1 MREPLKF
8 KIILALAVVQA
19 IAGLLRGFNWLQVGS
34 DLFDH
39 GLVLLPVIGAL
50 TIMRGLF
57 VWAVALL
64 YVLFVIGALLRKGW
78 ARWTG
83 ATAAIITLIIVL
95 NAAIQNG
102 LLIQGIVWSIIPAI
116 LLIYI
121 FSSEGRQTLRP
132 AQVGRPY

>member
-1 MREPLKF
+1 MRKPLKL
-8 KIILALAVVQA
+8 KLILALALVQA
-19 IAGLLRGFNWLQVGS
+19 IAGLLRGFNWLEVGS
-34 DLFDH
+34 DLFGR
-39 GLVLLPVIGAL
+39 GLVLMPVIGAL

-57 VWAVALL
+57 LWAVALL

-83 ATAAIITLIIVL
+83 ATAAIITLILVL

-102 LLIQGIVWSIIPAI
+102 LVIQGIAWSIIPAI

-121 FSSEGRQTLRP
+121 FSQEGKQALTP
-132 AQVGRPY
+132 A

>member
-1 MREPLKF
+1 MRKPLKL
-8 KIILALAVVQA
+8 KLILALALMQA
-19 IAGLLRGFNWLQVGS
+19 IAGVLRGFNWLQVGS
-34 DLFDH
+34 DLFGR
-39 GLVLLPVIGAL
+39 GLVLLPLIGAL

-64 YVLFVIGALLRKGW
+64 YVLFVIGALMRKGW

-83 ATAAIITLIIVL
+83 ATAAIITLILVL

-121 FSSEGRQTLRP
+121 FSQEGKQALTP
-132 AQVGRPY
+132 A

>member
-1 MREPLKF
+1 MRKPLKL
-8 KIILALAVVQA
+8 KLILALALVQA

-34 DLFDH
+34 DLFGR
-39 GLVLLPVIGAL
+39 GLLLMPMIGAV

-64 YVLFVIGALLRKGW
+64 YVLFVIGALLKKGW

-83 ATAAIITLIIVL
+83 ATAAIITLILVL

-102 LLIQGIVWSIIPAI
+102 LVIQGIAWSIIPAI

-121 FSSEGRQTLRP
+121 FSQEGKQALTP
-132 AQVGRPY
+132 A

>member
-1 MREPLKF
+1 MRKPLKL
-8 KIILALAVVQA
+8 KLILALALVQA

-34 DLFDH
+34 DLFGR
-39 GLVLLPVIGAL
+39 GLLLMPMIGAV

-64 YVLFVIGALLRKGW
+64 YVLFVIGALLKKGW

-83 ATAAIITLIIVL
+83 ATAAIITLIFVL

-102 LLIQGIVWSIIPAI
+102 LVMQGIAWSIIPAI

-121 FSSEGRQTLRP
+121 FSQEGKQALTP
-132 AQVGRPY
+132 A

>member
-1 MREPLKF
+1 MRKPLKL
-8 KIILALAVVQA
+8 KLILALALVQA
-19 IAGLLRGFNWLQVGS
+19 IAGLLRGFNWLEVGS
-34 DLFDH
+34 DLFGR
-39 GLVLLPVIGAL
+39 GLVLMPVIGAL

-57 VWAVALL
+57 LWAVALL

-83 ATAAIITLIIVL
+83 ATAAIITLILVL

-102 LLIQGIVWSIIPAI
+102 LVIQGIAWSIIPAI

-121 FSSEGRQTLRP
+121 FSQEGKQTLTP
-132 AQVGRPY
+132 A

>member
-1 MREPLKF
+1 MRKPLKL
-8 KIILALAVVQA
+8 KLILALALVQA
-19 IAGLLRGFNWLQVGS
+19 IAGVLRGFNWLQVGS
-34 DLFDH
+34 DLFGR
-39 GLVLLPVIGAL
+39 GLVLLPLIGAL

-64 YVLFVIGALLRKGW
+64 YVLFVIGALMRKGW

-83 ATAAIITLIIVL
+83 ATAAIITLILVL

-121 FSSEGRQTLRP
+121 FSQEGKQALTT
-132 AQVGRPY
+132 A